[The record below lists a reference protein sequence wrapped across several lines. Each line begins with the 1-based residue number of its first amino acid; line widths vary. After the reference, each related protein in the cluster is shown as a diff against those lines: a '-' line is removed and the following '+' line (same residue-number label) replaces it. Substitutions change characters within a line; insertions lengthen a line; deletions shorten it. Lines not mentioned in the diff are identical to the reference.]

1 MSGGL
6 LGRRLIFIVLLSIL
20 CLVCFAILILKI
32 RSLSTIFTAI
42 LTFGIPLIPVGLSI
56 IVIVCGVS
64 ARSSRGHLL
73 KIQLKFK
80 LC

>member
-6 LGRRLIFIVLLSIL
+6 EGRKLIFIVLLSIL
-20 CLVCFAILILKI
+20 YLICFAILILKI
-32 RSLSTIFTAI
+32 GSLSTIFIAI

-64 ARSSRGHLL
+64 GRSSRGHLP